1 MGNETGRSEG
11 IFAKMRREGKITNI
25 NEEKERVLKKDEKK
39 KIEINS
45 RVNWV
50 KNQLM
55 ICQKKINEHGVH
67 STDDR

>member
-1 MGNETGRSEG
+1 
-11 IFAKMRREGKITNI
+11 MRREGKITNI

-55 ICQKKINEHGVH
+55 ICQKKKTN
-67 STDDR
+67 